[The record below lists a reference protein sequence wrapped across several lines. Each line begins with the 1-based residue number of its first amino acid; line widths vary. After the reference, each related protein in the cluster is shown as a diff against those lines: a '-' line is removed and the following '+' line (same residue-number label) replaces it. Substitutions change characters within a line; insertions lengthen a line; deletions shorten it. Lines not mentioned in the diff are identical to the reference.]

1 MLESGSLNLEIE
13 PAMKKHLNEKDWIKR
28 FWITYVCSLVFI
40 AIFFVALSYGLL
52 GFMPSFQDLENPK
65 SNLASE
71 VISADQ
77 KVLGGF
83 FIENRSN
90 IHYYEL
96 SPWVVKALVA
106 TEDARFEKHSGI
118 DGKALMR
125 VVFGMATNTDKGGG
139 STITQQLAKN
149 LFPRQRYFTPVG
161 TAFAKLREWVTAI
174 KLERNFTKE
183 EIAALY
189 LNTVDF
195 GSLSFGIKSAAKTY
209 FGKTPSELNMQESAL
224 LIGILK
230 APSWFHPMRNK
241 ERATKRREVVLHQMM
256 KYGYITENQYDSV
269 KMLPLDMSH
278 FTIQDHNTGPAT
290 YFREYLR
297 MMLMAEKPVRSDYDE
312 VADYIADSIRLE
324 RDLAYGWINKYRDSE
339 GKSYNLYR
347 DGLKIYTTIN
357 SRMQNYAEEAVA
369 EHLSK
374 DLQPAFNKHW
384 KGNKHAPYDLSDKKE
399 IDKLILASK
408 RRSDRYI
415 SLKKAGVSN
424 DSIDRSFST
433 PVPMRIFSWKG
444 VIDTVMSPM
453 DSIKYHKWFLQAG
466 LMSMEPQT
474 GYVRAYVGGINFKHF
489 KYDHVVL
496 GRRQVGS
503 TFKPFVYTVAMQYGE
518 LSPCS
523 QVPNVQVTIENN
535 GTVWAPSNSSDY
547 KEGQM
552 VTLKE
557 ALANSINWISA
568 YLIKR
573 FSPQAVVQI
582 ARKMGIVSPLP
593 AVPSICL
600 GTPDISLYEMTGAVN
615 TYANQGLYIQPIF
628 ITRIEDKHGNVI
640 AEFAPRQE
648 EAMSEETAYLMLG
661 IMKGVVESGTGA
673 RLRGKYGLTNPIAGK
688 TGTTQSNSDGWFM
701 GLTPDLVT
709 GVWVGGDD
717 RSIRFRV
724 TSLGQGAN
732 MALPI
737 WALYMKKIY
746 SDSQLQVSKGD
757 FEPPEAPLSV
767 DINCATFEEKS
778 GEKINPAEDDRY

>member
-1 MLESGSLNLEIE
+1 
-13 PAMKKHLNEKDWIKR
+13 MKGKLNEHDWIKR
-28 FWITYVCSLVFI
+28 FWITYVCSLLFL
-40 AIFFVALSYGLL
+40 AIFFTALSLGWL
-52 GFMPSFQDLENPK
+52 GFMPSFQELENPK

-77 KVLGGF
+77 KVIGAF
-83 FIENRSN
+83 YIENRSN

-96 SPWVVKALVA
+96 SPWVVKALIA
-106 TEDARFEKHSGI
+106 TEDARFENHSGI

-125 VVFGMATNTDKGGG
+125 VMFGMVTNTDKGGG

-149 LFPRQRYFTPVG
+149 LFPRKNFRTILG
-161 TAFAKLREWVTAI
+161 TAYAKLREWITAI
-174 KLERNFTKE
+174 KLERNYTKE

-195 GSLSFGIKSAAKTY
+195 GSMAFGIKSAAKTY
-209 FGKTPSELNMQESAL
+209 FDKTPAELNMQESAL

-230 APSWFHPMRNK
+230 APSWFHPVRNK

-256 KYGYITENQYDSV
+256 KYGYITENEYDSV
-269 KMLPLDMSH
+269 KVIPIDMSR
-278 FTIQDHNTGPAT
+278 FSVQDHNTGLAT

-297 MMLMAEKPVRSDYDE
+297 QMLMADKPDRDDYDDP
-312 VADYIADSIRLE
+312 ADYHADSIRWE
-324 RDLAYGWINKYRDSE
+324 RNPAYGWINKFRNPE
-339 GKSYNLYR
+339 GKSYNLYK

-357 SRMQNYAEEAVA
+357 SRMQRYAEDAVT

-374 DLQPAFNKHW
+374 DLQPAFYNHW

-399 IDKLILASK
+399 IEKLILASK

-433 PVPMRIFSWKG
+433 PIPMRVFSWKG

-474 GYVRAYVGGINFKHF
+474 GYVRAYVGGINFRHF
-489 KYDHVVL
+489 KYDHVVV

-503 TFKPFVYTVAMQYGE
+503 TFKPFVYTVAMQDGE

-523 QVPNVQVTIENN
+523 QVPNVQVNIENN
-535 GTVWAPSNSSDY
+535 GGVWSPSNSSDY

-573 FSPQAVVQI
+573 FSPQAVVQV

-593 AVPSICL
+593 PVPSICL
-600 GTPDISLYEMTGAVN
+600 GTPDISLYEMTGAVD
-615 TYANQGLYIQPIF
+615 TYANKGLYIQPIF

-640 AEFAPRQE
+640 AEFTPRQE
-648 EAMSEETAYLMLG
+648 EAMSEETAYLMLVL
-661 IMKGVVESGTGA
+661 MKGVVESGTGA

-717 RSIRFRV
+717 RSIRFRA

-737 WALYMKKIY
+737 WALYMKRVY
-746 SDSQLQVSKGD
+746 ADATLQVSRGD
-757 FEPPEAPLSV
+757 FERPEAPLSV
-767 DINCATFEEKS
+767 DINCATFDEKE
-778 GEKINPAEDDRY
+778 GPARIEDEDLY